1 MECCPG
7 ALNRQISLNI
17 SLEASKCEKP
27 ETAQPVQRSST
38 YVRLTHQ
45 CSRKKCKGIVLVVEA
60 AMLSAVDG
68 HCNAGC
74 SSPSEFSEASFS
86 CCVEVKRHPCPRHCR
101 QGAKFAHVASKRRS
115 LGCSDESMR
124 AKSYPRHASPMS
136 MLAESSGGGASED
149 ERLLWSGHL
158 RIMCTCKRAVRMSE
172 LSFRCNRL
180 RLQVCWAPSAVHRRH
195 VAARDTVGSL
205 GVRFA
210 ELRVRGCRWPE
221 DDAEAARRH
230 KEAVPRLHQK
240 DGCLRSH
247 EVCTVAL

>member
-1 MECCPG
+1 MLAQTRYQKRLEGIEGRRRSALRPEASAEHFRIRSLSRDSNAARRMECCPG

-101 QGAKFAHVASKRRS
+101 QGAKFA
-115 LGCSDESMR
+115 M
-124 AKSYPRHASPMS
+124 SPPK
-136 MLAESSGGGASED
+136 GAA
-149 ERLLWSGHL
+149 L
-158 RIMCTCKRAVRMSE
+158 
-172 LSFRCNRL
+172 
-180 RLQVCWAPSAVHRRH
+180 
-195 VAARDTVGSL
+195 VAAMN
-205 GVRFA
+205 
-210 ELRVRGCRWPE
+210 P
-221 DDAEAARRH
+221 
-230 KEAVPRLHQK
+230 
-240 DGCLRSH
+240 
-247 EVCTVAL
+247 